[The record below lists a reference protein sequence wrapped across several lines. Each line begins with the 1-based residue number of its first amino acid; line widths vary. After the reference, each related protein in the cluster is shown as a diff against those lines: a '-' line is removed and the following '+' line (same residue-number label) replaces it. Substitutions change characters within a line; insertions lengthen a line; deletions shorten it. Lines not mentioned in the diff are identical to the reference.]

1 MNELFTVHDS
11 VSDKTSLLGR
21 QALLEFLFRVLPEGE
36 SAHDLLFA
44 VESYGPRRVMQRYLI
59 TKHSLDGLR

>member
-1 MNELFTVHDS
+1 MNELFTVHDN

-44 VESYGPRRVMQRYLI
+44 VESYGPKKVMHRYLI
-59 TKHSLDGLR
+59 TRHSLDAFK